1 MKKHYL
7 HKVFEPQSVAI
18 VGASER
24 DDSVGAQ
31 VLRNIRQS
39 GYKGDIYPVNPKYK
53 KIQELRVY
61 PSISAIDHPVDLV
74 IIAIPAKAIPNVM
87 RECGE
92 HGVGSAVILSAGF
105 AEVGKLGQSL
115 QDEII
120 DIARTYAIPL
130 IGPNCLG
137 VIRPRAGLNATFARS
152 SV

>member
-87 RECGE
+87 R
-92 HGVGSAVILSAGF
+92 
-105 AEVGKLGQSL
+105 
-115 QDEII
+115 
-120 DIARTYAIPL
+120 
-130 IGPNCLG
+130 
-137 VIRPRAGLNATFARS
+137 
-152 SV
+152 